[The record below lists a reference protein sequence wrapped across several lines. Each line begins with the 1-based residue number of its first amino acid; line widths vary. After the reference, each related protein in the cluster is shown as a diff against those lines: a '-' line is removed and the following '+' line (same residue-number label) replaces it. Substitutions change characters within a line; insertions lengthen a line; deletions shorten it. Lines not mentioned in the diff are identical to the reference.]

1 MSKEQ
6 SWYVYGE
13 LAARDSIIAQLE
25 TEYWVLSDGT
35 PDWEDPR
42 NIHLR
47 DVIARVKS
55 SHGKGV
61 K

>member
-13 LAARDSIIAQLE
+13 LAARNRIIAQLE
-25 TEYWVLSDGT
+25 TEYWVFRDGT
-35 PDWEDPR
+35 PDWKDPR
-42 NIHLR
+42 NIHLKN
-47 DVIARVKS
+47 VIERI
-55 SHGKGV
+55 KGD